1 MQTLTSL
8 LRAIP
13 LPDSAAMLRAQQHI
27 DGLLKPP
34 GSLGRLESL
43 AVQLAGMPGLKGVP
57 HVNGKAMLV
66 MCADHGVWDE
76 GVAVSPKVVTAIQA
90 ANMTRGTTG
99 VCVLAAQAGAK
110 VHVIDVGIDAEPIPG
125 VVNMRVARG
134 CGNIAEGPAM
144 SHSQAEEL
152 LLEVIR
158 YTHELAKDGVTLFG
172 VGELG
177 MANTTPAAAIVS
189 VLTGSDAEEVVGIG
203 ANLPLSRVGNK
214 VDVVRRAIAVNQ
226 PDRHDGVDVLAKV
239 GGFDLVG
246 MAGVMLG
253 AASCGLPVVLDGFL
267 SYSAALAA
275 CQIAPQIKPYLIPSH
290 FSAEKGA
297 RTARAH
303 LELDPYLN
311 MGMRLG
317 EGSGAALAMPIVEAA
332 CAMYNNMGQLAASN
346 IELPDGK
353 EA

>member
-8 LRAIP
+8 LRTIP
-13 LPDSAAMLRAQQHI
+13 SPDSAAMLRAQQHI

-144 SHSQAEEL
+144 SRSQAEEL

-275 CQIAPQIKPYLIPSH
+275 SQIAPQIKPYLIPSH

-297 RTARAH
+297 RTALAH

-317 EGSGAALAMPIVEAA
+317 DRTGSF
-332 CAMYNNMGQLAASN
+332 NNRHCQRGPTAFT
-346 IELPDGK
+346 
-353 EA
+353 

>member
-144 SHSQAEEL
+144 SRSQAEEL

-290 FSAEKGA
+290 FSAE
-297 RTARAH
+297 RA
-303 LELDPYLN
+303 PVPRWRILN
-311 MGMRLG
+311 WIR
-317 EGSGAALAMPIVEAA
+317 I
-332 CAMYNNMGQLAASN
+332 
-346 IELPDGK
+346 
-353 EA
+353 